1 MGDRQDVIRN
11 PKYIILTDSILFGPS
26 MDGAMP
32 ILLLGSQS
40 HQQMPRHES
49 GLINNH
55 DTSALASASAAAM
68 YATRRNPLTNDSPI
82 ACRMFAWT
90 SSLAS
95 SGIFML
101 TKSALRPRSCA
112 RTSEDAGSPLRRS
125 VKLLSKVLSIKSPKT
140 ATASSAAIRETAL
153 FMPEATP
160 AWRSSTAPITVVV
173 SGATLVVI
181 PMLITITAGKKLVQ

>member
-11 PKYIILTDSILFGPS
+11 PKYIILTDSIVFGPS

-68 YATRRNPLTNDSPI
+68 YATRRNPLTNE
-82 ACRMFAWT
+82 A
-90 SSLAS
+90 LA
-95 SGIFML
+95 
-101 TKSALRPRSCA
+101 K
-112 RTSEDAGSPLRRS
+112 PLGNEGRHGP
-125 VKLLSKVLSIKSPKT
+125 VKLRGVVFLTESIVASVL
-140 ATASSAAIRETAL
+140 
-153 FMPEATP
+153 
-160 AWRSSTAPITVVV
+160 
-173 SGATLVVI
+173 
-181 PMLITITAGKKLVQ
+181 